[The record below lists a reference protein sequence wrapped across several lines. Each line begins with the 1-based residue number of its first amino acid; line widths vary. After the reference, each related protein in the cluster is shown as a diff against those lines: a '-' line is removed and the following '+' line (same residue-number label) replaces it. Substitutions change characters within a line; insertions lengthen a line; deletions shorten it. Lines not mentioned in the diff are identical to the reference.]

1 MIMNTSNRLISIIQS
16 DDQEVKTKILRIE
29 FPELADIDLLFIPKL
44 SNIGFFLAENTVSVI
59 LKNPSFLEQF
69 NDWVDRIIT
78 KVQASDGIETIIEKF
93 NLEMKALISFGQLEK
108 KLSISSAR
116 GLYGELL
123 AIKKMITLGNMDHSM
138 ILEGWHRPAPANH
151 DFDFEEFTLEV
162 KTVSRSNTTVSIS
175 SEDQLTASNGKD
187 LILNIF
193 RIDSINK
200 SEEDSLGN
208 LYSEIRS
215 SLKQNV
221 VNLFQMKCAEDC
233 FCQYLG
239 PEYMPLDYKFVVLED
254 DSYNVHQS
262 EFPRIKKS
270 ELLNGISKVSYN
282 VDISAIA
289 NFKLDLC

>member
-1 MIMNTSNRLISIIQS
+1 MNTNNRFISIIQS
-16 DDQEVKTKILRIE
+16 DDQEVKTKILCIE

-93 NLEMKALISFGQLEK
+93 NLEIKALISFGQLEK

-116 GLYGELL
+116 GLFGELL
-123 AIKKMITLGNMDHSM
+123 AIKKMIALGNMDHSM

-270 ELLNGISKVSYN
+270 ELFNGISKVSYN

>member
-1 MIMNTSNRLISIIQS
+1 MNTSNRLISIIQS

-123 AIKKMITLGNMDHSM
+123 AIKKMIALGNMDHSM